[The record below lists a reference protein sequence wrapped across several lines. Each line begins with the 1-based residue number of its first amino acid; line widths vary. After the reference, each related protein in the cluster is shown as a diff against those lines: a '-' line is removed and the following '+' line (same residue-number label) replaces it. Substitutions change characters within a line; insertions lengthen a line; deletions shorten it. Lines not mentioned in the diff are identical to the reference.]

1 MDLKDDKKAKNWL
14 ISTLRRASYR
24 WPARNESLKLARIE
38 RGLYQCAICK
48 SAFKRDE
55 VQLDHIVPVIPLT
68 GTFSTWDEFINR
80 LFCPVDGYQVICTTC
95 HDSKTALEDSTRAMF
110 NKKRKDEEKLKIKLD
125 KKAKKE

>member
-24 WPARNESLKLARIE
+24 WPARNESLKLARID

-48 SAFKRDE
+48 GSFKRDQ

-80 LFCPVDGYQVICTTC
+80 LFCPVDGYQVICAENC
-95 HDSKTALEDSTRAMF
+95 HSAKTAIEDSTRAMF
-110 NKKRKDEEKLKIKLD
+110 NKKRKDEEKLKN
-125 KKAKKE
+125 KKN